1 MKSDDGVG
9 WGGGNNCRLRGLW
22 KISKEMTWNTSGV
35 VLQGKAMASA
45 KALWQEGLGVME
57 EQSS

>member
-1 MKSDDGVG
+1 MMVG
-9 WGGGNNCRLRGLW
+9 WGGVGENNCRLHGLW
-22 KISKEMTWNTSGV
+22 KISEKMTGNTSGV
-35 VLQGKAMASA
+35 VLQGKGMASA

>member
-1 MKSDDGVG
+1 MMVWDAV
-9 WGGGNNCRLRGLW
+9 GGNNCRLCGLW
-22 KISKEMTWNTSGV
+22 KISEEMTWNTSGV

>member
-1 MKSDDGVG
+1 MKSDGGVG
-9 WGGGNNCRLRGLW
+9 WGGGNNCRLHGWWR
-22 KISKEMTWNTSGV
+22 ISEMMTWNTSGV
-35 VLQGKAMASA
+35 VLQGKGMASA